1 MAISFDTTITYN
13 NESNIVAP
21 GTTVTL
27 PCRGTLMVDDLSV
40 TAPDFMPAVLS
51 SDDMTLTY
59 SNNSFVASINNSSSV
74 ETDIKYLNNKSI
86 TKSLTINSDLDTNFI
101 ASNIKSNV
109 TIFGVTGSY
118 ALPVFKFDDTDTNID

>member
-51 SDDMTLTY
+51 RDDMTLTY
-59 SNNSFVASINNSSSV
+59 SNNSFVASINNSSSA
-74 ETDIKYLNNKSI
+74 EIDIKYLNNASI
-86 TKSLTINSDLDTNFI
+86 TKSLTISSALDKNFI

-118 ALPVFKFDDTDTNID
+118 ALPVFDFDEHTIIN